1 MSAPRAI
8 VAILTLCSL
17 PLVVH
22 AQAPAA
28 PAAAL
33 TLSPLNERTV
43 TVNNV
48 EVLQRDSTARLKF
61 GPRDYAIQYRV
72 RQDKAT
78 GKIDVI
84 EGAVGMPLPCSCNW
98 YHSGFLFIN
107 LNGQDVALTALSSI
121 IAAESGDRAIL
132 DLVWHHEL
140 ANVRLRF
147 VGLPNHDALFCEATL
162 EPKQEIKTLSLTLRC
177 YPSYFTS
184 YNKRVGARR
193 IQTPAALVEENK
205 RQKLAPADGWWAL
218 YYDEVFDVAKGEGEG
233 PCAMLMP
240 PDQPTEI
247 SYEPGGYAVNT
258 VIAYPPTTRKL
269 RLAFW
274 DFKGDTNAA
283 ALARLRACAQQVL
296 GELQTLDFT
305 PQVVRDFDFAT
316 LRAEV
321 DRALQSDAVR
331 KSLGPKLDQV
341 LEWMRQV
348 EPALKDDA
356 GAGAVEAQERLLQAH
371 ATYRDFIWEI
381 RLAELVNEL

>member
-8 VAILTLCSL
+8 VAGLFLAIL
-17 PLVVH
+17 PLSVH
-22 AQAPAA
+22 AQEVAVPQATV
-28 PAAAL
+28 
-33 TLSPLNERTV
+33 TLSPMSERTV

-48 EVLQRDSTARLKF
+48 EMLQRDCTGRFQF
-61 GPRDYAIQYRV
+61 GPRGYAIQYRV
-72 RQDKAT
+72 RQDKTT

-98 YHSGFLFIN
+98 YHSGFLFIH
-107 LNGQDVALTALSSI
+107 LNGQDIALTPLSSMI
-121 IAAESGDRAIL
+121 VAESGERAIL

-147 VGLPNHDALFCEATL
+147 VGLPNHDCLLCEVTL
-162 EPKQEIKTLSLTLRC
+162 EPKQEIKSLSLTLRC
-177 YPSYFTS
+177 YPSFFTS
-184 YNKRVGARR
+184 FYKRVGGRR
-193 IQTPAALVEENK
+193 VQTPTALVEENK
-205 RQKLAPADGWWAL
+205 RQRLAPTDGWWAL
-218 YYDEVFDVAKGEGEG
+218 YYDEVFDVARGEGEG
-233 PCAMLMP
+233 PCAMLLL

-258 VIAYPPTTRKL
+258 VISYPPTTRNL

-274 DFKGDTNAA
+274 DFKGETNAA
-283 ALARLRACAQQVL
+283 ALARLKECADQIR

-305 PQVVRDFDFAT
+305 PQAVRSFDLAT

-331 KSLGPKLDQV
+331 KSLGPKLEQA

-348 EPALKDDA
+348 EPALQTGA
-356 GAGAVEAQERLLQAH
+356 GANAVEAQERLLQAQT
-371 ATYRDFIWEI
+371 TYRDFIWEV
-381 RLAELVNEL
+381 RLAELLQEL